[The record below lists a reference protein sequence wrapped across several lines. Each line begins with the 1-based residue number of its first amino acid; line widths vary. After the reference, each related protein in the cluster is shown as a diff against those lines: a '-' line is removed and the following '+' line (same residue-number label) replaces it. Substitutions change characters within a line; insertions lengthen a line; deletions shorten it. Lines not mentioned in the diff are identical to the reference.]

1 LIGGRVTTKR
11 KAGLGRGLE
20 ALIPTEPDSGD
31 HPTYLELPVDAIKPN
46 PDQPRSRFDDETL
59 AELAASITEVGVL
72 QPIVVSRDQD
82 GTLYLIAGERR
93 WRAARKAG
101 LVTIPA
107 VVRGATGETTLA
119 EALVE
124 NVQRQDLTPLEE
136 AHAYKQLLENTGM
149 SQEQVAERVGKSRPA
164 VSNTL
169 RLLQLPGTVQR
180 MIDNGAL
187 SAGHA
192 RALIGLEDEKYAVYL
207 AEKASSEGWS
217 VRQVEDAVR
226 DRRDMG
232 RPQPATTVRQVRPV
246 EIIELEKRLSDKL
259 GSKVKIN
266 YRNQKGKVEIKFAS
280 LEDLERIYRTLS

>member
-1 LIGGRVTTKR
+1 VTAKR

-20 ALIPTEPDSGD
+20 ALIPTVNDPGD
-31 HPTYLELPVDAIKPN
+31 HPTYLEVPVDGIKPN
-46 PDQPRSRFDDETL
+46 PDQPRSRFDDESL
-59 AELAASITEVGVL
+59 SELAASIEEVGVL
-72 QPIVVSRDQD
+72 QPIVISREDD

-107 VVRGATGETTLA
+107 VVRGATGETTLV
-119 EALVE
+119 EALIE

-149 SQEQVAERVGKSRPA
+149 KQEQVAERVGKSRSA

-169 RLLQLPGTVQR
+169 RLLQLPGAVQR
-180 MIDNGAL
+180 MIDTGAL

-192 RALIGLEDEKYAVYL
+192 RALVGLEDEKYAVYL
-207 AEKASSEGWS
+207 AEKAVKDGLS

-226 DRRDMG
+226 DRKTMVEL
-232 RPQPATTVRQVRPV
+232 PVATGVRQIRPV
-246 EIIELEKRLSDKL
+246 EIIELEKRLADKL

-266 YRNQKGKVEIKFAS
+266 YRNEKGKVEIRFAS
-280 LEDLERIYRTLS
+280 LEDLERIYRILS

>member
-1 LIGGRVTTKR
+1 MTTRR
-11 KAGLGRGLE
+11 KAGLGRGLD
-20 ALIPTEPDSGD
+20 ALIPTEPHTADQ
-31 HPTYLELPVDAIKPN
+31 PTYVEVPVDGIRPN
-46 PDQPRSRFDDETL
+46 PDQPRSRFDEVSLD
-59 AELAASITEVGVL
+59 ELAASITEVGVL
-72 QPIVVSRDQD
+72 QPVVVTRSDE
-82 GTLYLIAGERR
+82 GVLYLIAGERR

-101 LVTIPA
+101 LSTIPA
-107 VVRGATGETTLA
+107 VVRETTGGTTLV

-149 SQEQVAERVGKSRPA
+149 SQEQVAARVGKSRPA

-169 RLLQLPGTVQR
+169 RLLQLPGPVQR
-180 MIDNGAL
+180 MVDSGSL

-192 RALIGLEDEKYAVYL
+192 RALLGLEDDKYAVFL
-207 AEKASSEGWS
+207 ATKAAAEGWS

-226 DRRDMG
+226 ARRGTEVEDK
-232 RPQPATTVRQVRPV
+232 PVSVRQLRPV

-259 GSKVKIN
+259 GSRVKIS
-266 YRNQKGKVEIKFAS
+266 YRNEKGKVEIRFGS